1 MIGFLKG
8 VFVLLLAA
16 VVFGGG
22 GYFTYRLYIHPEM
35 ELVQDQKSGGPAPQ
49 AFVDPTLA
57 EYQKCLQME
66 TAGDPLAA
74 RVTYAEF
81 LDNYPD
87 SSKAEEA
94 RARYGAIQTALLLSP
109 RATPDKQ
116 VYVVKQGDVLNKVCA
131 RFKTSPE
138 LLAEINQLENTN
150 LRVGQR
156 LYVAPAGFSAV
167 IDRVASKVVVLKNGD
182 FFTQYPILGTQGNA
196 KVGVPKKGAYTA
208 VSAKVQDKPSWKDG
222 QRIGFGEKGYR
233 EATRW
238 VVLQPAGHTLYA
250 ATPEAGDAAPKPP
263 SGYALDPD
271 AIREL
276 SALLRKNDP
285 VTIR

>member
-35 ELVQDQKSGGPAPQ
+35 ELVKDQKTGGTAQ
-49 AFVDPTLA
+49 AAFVDPTIA

-66 TAGDPLAA
+66 AAGDSLAA
-74 RVTYAEF
+74 RRTYAEF
-81 LDNYPD
+81 LESYPD

-109 RATPDKQ
+109 RSTPDKQ
-116 VYVVKQGDVLNKVCA
+116 VYIVKQGDVLNKVCA

-156 LYVAPAGFSAV
+156 LYIAPAGFSAV
-167 IDRVASKVVVLKNGD
+167 IERVASKVVVLKNGD
-182 FFTQYPILGTQGNA
+182 FFTQYPIQGTQGNA
-196 KVGVPKKGAYTA
+196 KVGAPKKGSYPS

-233 EATRW
+233 ESTRW
-238 VVLQPAGHTLYA
+238 IVLQPAGHTLYA
-250 ATPEAGDAAPKPP
+250 TNPEAGDAAPKPP

>member
-35 ELVQDQKSGGPAPQ
+35 ELVQDQKTGGTAQP
-49 AFVDPTLA
+49 AFVDPTIA

-66 TAGDPLAA
+66 SAGDPLAA
-74 RVTYAEF
+74 RRTYSEF
-81 LDNYPD
+81 LENYPD

-94 RARYGAIQTALLLSP
+94 RGRYGAIQTALLLSP
-109 RATPDKQ
+109 RASPDKQ
-116 VYVVKQGDVLNKVCA
+116 VYIVKQGDVLNKVCA

-167 IDRVASKVVVLKNGD
+167 IERGTSKLVVMRNGD

-196 KVGVPKKGAYTA
+196 KLGPPKKGAYSP
-208 VSAKVQDKPSWKDG
+208 VSARVQDKPSWKEG

-233 EATRW
+233 ESARW
-238 VVLQPAGHTLYA
+238 IVLQPPGHTLYA
-250 ATPEAGDAAPKPP
+250 ITPGSGEAAPKPP
-263 SGYALDPD
+263 SGYGLDPD

>member
-1 MIGFLKG
+1 M
-8 VFVLLLAA
+8 LLAA

-35 ELVQDQKSGGPAPQ
+35 ELVRDQKNGGTAPPG
-49 AFVDPTLA
+49 FVDPTIA

-66 TAGDPLAA
+66 AAGDPLAA
-74 RVTYAEF
+74 RRTYAEF
-81 LDNYPD
+81 LENYPD

-116 VYVVKQGDVLNKVCA
+116 VYIVKQGDVLNKVCG

-138 LLAEINQLENTN
+138 LLVEINQLENTN

-167 IDRVASKVVVLKNGD
+167 IERAAAKVVVLKDGD

-196 KVGVPKKGAYTA
+196 KVGPPKKGAYPA
-208 VSAKVQDKPSWKDG
+208 VNAKVQDKPSWKDG

-233 EATRW
+233 EAARW
-238 VVLQPAGHTLYA
+238 IVLQPAGHTLFSTA
-250 ATPEAGDAAPKPP
+250 PAPAGKPPEAGDAAPKPP